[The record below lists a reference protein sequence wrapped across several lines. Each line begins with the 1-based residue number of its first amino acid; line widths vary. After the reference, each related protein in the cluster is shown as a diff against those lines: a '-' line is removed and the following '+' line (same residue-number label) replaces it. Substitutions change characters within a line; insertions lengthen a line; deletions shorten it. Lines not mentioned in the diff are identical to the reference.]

1 MNRLET
7 HFLKTKSTG
16 EQGGGT
22 PVVLQLY
29 QMQLNVPDFHEAA
42 RMVVYLALSEE
53 LQSAQELV
61 VGQRL
66 ETHLST
72 RLAAVEQRVSTLM
85 SLAAPNEQQLVH
97 FQLYHLVLSS
107 QQLHPLHGP
116 AAPPEWTRCPK

>member
-1 MNRLET
+1 VQSYQQPPTLATEAVPMGVHLEVSKEVPLAQGVAVVNRLET
-7 HFLKTKSTG
+7 HFLKTQSTG

-29 QMQLNVPDFHEAA
+29 QMQLNVPDDHEAA

-72 RLAAVEQRVSTLM
+72 RHATVEQRVSTLM
-85 SLAAPNEQQLVH
+85 
-97 FQLYHLVLSS
+97 
-107 QQLHPLHGP
+107 
-116 AAPPEWTRCPK
+116 T